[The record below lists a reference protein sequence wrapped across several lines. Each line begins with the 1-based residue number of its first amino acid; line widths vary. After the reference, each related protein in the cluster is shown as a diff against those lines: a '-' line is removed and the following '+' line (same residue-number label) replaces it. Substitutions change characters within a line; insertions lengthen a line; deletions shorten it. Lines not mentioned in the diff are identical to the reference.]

1 MHRLRVRM
9 PGTIEGEVKFCDPH
23 ATKSPAL
30 GGAWGCRC
38 GVRASRGDR
47 GEIRFRPRATPG
59 PCSPAALSWKRS
71 VQYPGRLPP
80 LPPARA
86 VPRARVGTAAPTSRP
101 CTPQLRGPLVL
112 HGGARLPYRAAAPG
126 GSSVPRRAGHFFS
139 GKLSGS
145 AGQSRGGQEKR
156 SAPGGCDHPGTSPRC
171 EPSPSARVL
180 PLRPPPH
187 TDAQA
192 AAGPSPFALAAPC
205 PPRPA
210 GPQPGLGSP
219 RGGDRGVRTRVR
231 PAAGPGRGSLP
242 RAQSLATCQASGWGP
257 LILLISSPLPN
268 QRTRFEKHKSSKSRQ
283 SWILKW
289 SGAH

>member
-1 MHRLRVRM
+1 MRSNSDRGQPRVPAAQQRSA
-9 PGTIEGEVKFCDPH
+9 GSAASD
-23 ATKSPAL
+23 AL
-30 GGAWGCRC
+30 GGCRPFLP
-38 GVRASRGDR
+38 RGRYR
-47 GEIRFRPRATPG
+47 GPGLGPRPRH
-59 PCSPAALSWKRS
+59 
-71 VQYPGRLPP
+71 
-80 LPPARA
+80 PARA
-86 VPRARVGTAAPTSRP
+86 PPNSVDPSSCMAGRGSLTARRLQAAPRSR
-101 CTPQLRGPLVL
+101 
-112 HGGARLPYRAAAPG
+112 GARG
-126 GSSVPRRAGHFFS
+126 IFFFS

-156 SAPGGCDHPGTSPRC
+156 SASGGCDHPGTSPRC

-187 TDAQA
+187 ADAQA

-242 RAQSLATCQASGWGP
+242 RAQSLATCQASHPPHLLSAPKPEDP
-257 LILLISSPLPN
+257 L
-268 QRTRFEKHKSSKSRQ
+268 
-283 SWILKW
+283 
-289 SGAH
+289 